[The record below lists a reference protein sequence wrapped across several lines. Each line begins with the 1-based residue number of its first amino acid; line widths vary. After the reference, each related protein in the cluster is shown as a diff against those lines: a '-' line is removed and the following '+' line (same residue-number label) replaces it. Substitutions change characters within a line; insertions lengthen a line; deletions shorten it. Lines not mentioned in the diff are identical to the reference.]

1 AIAKVNTAKNE
12 LNGNRNLEQAQQT
25 AKQALSQLTHL
36 TDAQK
41 DHLTTQINNST
52 TVADVQS
59 IKGNANTL
67 DHAMD
72 TLRQSIADQNTVRNS
87 EDYN

>member
-1 AIAKVNTAKNE
+1 MQLLLKVNTAKID

-41 DHLTTQINNST
+41 I
-52 TVADVQS
+52 
-59 IKGNANTL
+59 I
-67 DHAMD
+67 
-72 TLRQSIADQNTVRNS
+72 
-87 EDYN
+87 